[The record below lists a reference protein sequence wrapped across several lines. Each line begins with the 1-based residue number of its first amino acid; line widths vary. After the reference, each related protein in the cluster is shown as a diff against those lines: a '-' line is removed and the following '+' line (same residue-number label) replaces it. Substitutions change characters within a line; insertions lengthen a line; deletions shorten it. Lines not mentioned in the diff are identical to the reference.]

1 MLTLVSRLSC
11 ILIGI
16 AAVASAAP
24 RAAGL
29 YDDPFSVLSRPD
41 TGRISIRASQTE
53 LERDGFRAS
62 ALTIGA
68 RIRTGAR
75 AHVECA
81 AQFPAIRRAGDVRY
95 GLGDGFVAGS
105 YRVAGDSL
113 ETSALLLRCEAR
125 IPTGGKGLAPFCW
138 SSLDGGAGIEA
149 RAAAGSLSMRGF
161 AAYTLAGSRARD
173 DDFVNEHHATLAAS
187 IALAVPRIGS
197 ATASFSWTRYRGGVS
212 QETAAVGFERDLST
226 PVAVG
231 ALLAVQS
238 ADGSDELYEW
248 LLGLSITYRFPAR
261 VAAPPSPD
269 GPLPGTPPPGAA
281 GDTP

>member
-1 MLTLVSRLSC
+1 MLTLVSRLSG
-11 ILIGI
+11 IIIGI

-24 RAAGL
+24 LAAGL
-29 YDDPFSVLSRPD
+29 YEDPFSVLSRPD
-41 TGRISIRASQTE
+41 TGRISMRASQTE

-62 ALTIGA
+62 AFAVGA

-75 AHVECA
+75 ARVECA
-81 AQFPAIRRAGDVRY
+81 VQFPAIRRPGEVRY

-105 YRVAGDSL
+105 FRVAGDSL

-125 IPTGGKGLAPFCW
+125 IPTGGKGLAPFCR
-138 SSLDGGAGIEA
+138 SSLEGGAGIEA
-149 RAAAGSLSMRGF
+149 RAAAGGLSIRGF

-173 DDFVNEHHATLAAS
+173 ADFFNEHHATLAAS

-197 ATASFSWTRYRGGVS
+197 ATASFSWTSYRGGVS
-212 QETAAVGFERDLST
+212 QETVALGFERDLST

-238 ADGSDELYEW
+238 ADRSDELYEW

-261 VAAPPSPD
+261 AAATPSPG
-269 GPLPGTPPPGAA
+269 GPVAGTPPPGAS
-281 GDTP
+281 GDAP